1 MTPDNVEFY
10 KNLVENMSDG
20 VYFVDRHRRIQY
32 WNKGA
37 NRLTGYRADEVVGR
51 YCQDDI
57 LCHVDMEGK
66 NLCRDGC
73 PLTACIADGN
83 SHTDTV
89 FLRHKMGRRVP
100 VLVHVEPIRD
110 RSGAITGAVEVFSDS
125 TVLHQTQRR
134 TKELER
140 LAFLDELTQLPNRR
154 FLEMSLNTAL
164 AEFQVHHDTFGV
176 LMFDLDDF
184 KEINDS
190 CGHAV
195 GDIALQEAGTSL
207 SGSVRPNDI
216 IGRWGGDEFIAIIRS
231 VNAEGLRQMARRC
244 EMLVRETHIPAPD
257 GNRRALSASVGAAL
271 VQPEDTPASIVQRAD
286 ELMYAAKQ
294 SKGAAR

>member
-1 MTPDNVEFY
+1 MTPENVEFY
-10 KNLVENMSDG
+10 RNLVENMSDG

-37 NRLTGYRADEVVGR
+37 NRLTGYKAEEVVGR

-73 PLTACIADGN
+73 PLTACIADGQ

-110 RSGAITGAVEVFSDS
+110 ASGTITGAVEVFSDS

-154 FLEMSLNTAL
+154 FLEMSLTRIS
-164 AEFQVHHDTFGV
+164 HHSV
-176 LMFDLDDF
+176 SI
-184 KEINDS
+184 EI
-190 CGHAV
+190 
-195 GDIALQEAGTSL
+195 
-207 SGSVRPNDI
+207 
-216 IGRWGGDEFIAIIRS
+216 
-231 VNAEGLRQMARRC
+231 
-244 EMLVRETHIPAPD
+244 
-257 GNRRALSASVGAAL
+257 
-271 VQPEDTPASIVQRAD
+271 
-286 ELMYAAKQ
+286 
-294 SKGAAR
+294 